1 MKLIYFFI
9 LRISLVLGLIL
20 ALWSIF
26 FFVTT
31 MNEVNAE
38 TDETQED
45 YSESIV
51 IKILSGETLP
61 LSENKPNNS
70 YYITEVTEEYAQ
82 QKPGMQYKDTSV
94 YLVERGERVPARML
108 TTIFRDDTGKHYQLV
123 VYTPTI
129 EKDNLKHSI
138 QIWVIFLY
146 IALLLCVILISV
158 WVFYRNMRPL
168 YVLLDWLDAYRAG
181 KKNRPLNNKTR
192 ITEFRK
198 LNEAVIKYADRTER
212 LFERQKQF
220 IGNAS
225 HEIQT
230 PLAICLNRLEM
241 MMEDESLSEQ
251 QLGELVKTHHTL
263 EYITRLNK
271 SLLLLTKIE
280 NEQFADEKVIDFSEL
295 LMQYLEDY
303 KEVYGYKGIEVSVT
317 EHGHFCTK
325 MNKDLGVVLLTNL
338 LKNAFVHN
346 QKNGR
351 IQIETTKKSFTIKNS
366 SEGTPL
372 DKNIIFSRFYKGDK
386 KKNSSGL
393 GLAIVDSICK
403 LQHLNIRYYF
413 EQNEHCFEITR
424 KVF

>member
-1 MKLIYFFI
+1 
-9 LRISLVLGLIL
+9 
-20 ALWSIF
+20 
-26 FFVTT
+26 
-31 MNEVNAE
+31 
-38 TDETQED
+38 
-45 YSESIV
+45 
-51 IKILSGETLP
+51 
-61 LSENKPNNS
+61 
-70 YYITEVTEEYAQ
+70 
-82 QKPGMQYKDTSV
+82 
-94 YLVERGERVPARML
+94 
-108 TTIFRDDTGKHYQLV
+108 
-123 VYTPTI
+123 
-129 EKDNLKHSI
+129 
-138 QIWVIFLY
+138 
-146 IALLLCVILISV
+146 
-158 WVFYRNMRPL
+158 MRPL